1 MASSYESTVFY
12 ILYFR
17 LNAFKFREYK
27 MRKVSIQTCNEVV
40 LIIVCN

>member
-17 LNAFKFREYK
+17 LNTFKFREDK
-27 MRKVSIQTCNEVV
+27 MKKVSIPMGNEVV
-40 LIIVCN
+40 LILVCN